1 MKVQEIKKQVNLG
14 KNVFWGN
21 TAYQVKK
28 VGEQWL
34 IVNKYK
40 DDAIGLTYKDNKTL
54 NGNEADFF
62 TGVKND

>member
-1 MKVQEIKKQVNLG
+1 MKLQEIKKQVNLG

-28 VGEQWL
+28 VGKQWL

-40 DDAIGLTYKDNKTL
+40 DDAIGLTHKDNKTL
-54 NGNEADFF
+54 NGNETDFF